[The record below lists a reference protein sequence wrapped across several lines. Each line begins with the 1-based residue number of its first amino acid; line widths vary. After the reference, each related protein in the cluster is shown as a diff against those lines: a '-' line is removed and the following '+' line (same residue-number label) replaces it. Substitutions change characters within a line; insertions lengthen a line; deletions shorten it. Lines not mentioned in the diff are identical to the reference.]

1 MRIVGV
7 SYYAAKEA
15 LNAGMLRENAAVS
28 IVHEPT
34 NTHDSNAHAAYCG
47 SYKLGHVPRYAAKL
61 FRASRVPSPIKGLI
75 TLTRGQAT
83 ALEIRIQIGAGIDTA
98 PRRHSLEASSSSAS
112 GIYAIV
118 NVFNMRAYI
127 GKAHNME
134 NRRRE
139 HLAALQQGTHFS
151 PQLAADWRTHPQRFA
166 FVVVKQVA
174 SHRLDSEESKHI
186 DLYGTNDSAL
196 GYNQGTGF
204 SPGSRSDPSDTPA
217 SQRPVTPRRS
227 TEGQGLQP
235 RGRQGDTSLRP
246 YAERESWESG
256 PSAVARPSTVTN
268 RSTPSR
274 SRKPA
279 APRGGGCLLM
289 LLVVPV
295 FVCTTLLCVR

>member
-15 LNAGMLRENAAVS
+15 MNAGLLRENAAVS

-47 SYKLGHVPRYAAKL
+47 PYKLGHVPRYAAKL
-61 FRASRVPSPIKGLI
+61 FRAARVPSPIKGLVA
-75 TLTRGQAT
+75 LTRGPSA
-83 ALEIRIQIGAGIDTA
+83 ALEIRLQIGAGIDTA

-127 GKAHNME
+127 GRANNME

-139 HLAALQQGTHFS
+139 HLAALQQGKHFS
-151 PQLAADWRTHPQRFA
+151 PQLLADWRAHRQRFA

-204 SPGSRSDPSDTPA
+204 SPGNRSDPSHLTA
-217 SQRPVTPRRS
+217 SPRPVIPRLGTGGEELR
-227 TEGQGLQP
+227 P
-235 RGRQGDTSLRP
+235 RGRQGDTSPRP
-246 YAERESWESG
+246 NAERESRESA
-256 PSAVARPSTVTN
+256 PSVVAN
-268 RSTPSR
+268 RSTPSL
-274 SRKPA
+274 SRQPA
-279 APRGGGCLLM
+279 ALRGGGCLLM
-289 LLVVPV
+289 LLIVPV
-295 FVCTTLLCVR
+295 FVCTVILYLR